1 MRLFPFLNK
10 IFYEQADYYAMLK
23 EPIDPHLQVAVRA
36 FSNHGGH
43 QRQQMSHQTPT
54 SSCYGT
60 MVPTPSI
67 SQSTNG

>member
-1 MRLFPFLNK
+1 
-10 IFYEQADYYAMLK
+10 MLK
-23 EPIDPHLQVAVRA
+23 EPMEPHLQYAVKV
-36 FSNHGGH
+36 FSEHGH

>member
-23 EPIDPHLQVAVRA
+23 EPMEPHLQYAVKV
-36 FSNHGGH
+36 FSEHGH